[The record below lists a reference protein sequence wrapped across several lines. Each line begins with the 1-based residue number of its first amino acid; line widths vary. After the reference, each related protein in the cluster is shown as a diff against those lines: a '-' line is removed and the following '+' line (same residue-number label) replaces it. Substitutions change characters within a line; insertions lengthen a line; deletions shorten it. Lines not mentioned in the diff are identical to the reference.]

1 MGEKLQGTVKFFNA
15 KKGFGFI
22 RSTSDDKEYFVHFSN
37 IVMEGYKKLEDNQK
51 VEFEL
56 GDSPKGP
63 QCINVTPVP
72 LDTFEEPKKE
82 VKLES
87 A

>member
-1 MGEKLQGTVKFFNA
+1 
-15 KKGFGFI
+15 
-22 RSTSDDKEYFVHFSN
+22 
-37 IVMEGYKKLEDNQK
+37 MEGYKKLDDNQK